1 VPRLVAQLL
10 ELLELALRGFVGR
23 GHGVAH

>member
-10 ELLELALRGFVGR
+10 ELLEFCLGRFVGR
-23 GHGVAH
+23 GHVAGA

>member
-1 VPRLVAQLL
+1 VQSLVAQLL

-23 GHGVAH
+23 RQGEGD